1 MGMSRRNES
10 GGTTLEEAEV
20 RIAEK
25 ETTMRLILLLI
36 GALILLPLAWRL
48 VMFATGVA
56 FGLIHLAVMLVIV
69 IFLVGLVRRLMLIR

>member
-1 MGMSRRNES
+1 
-10 GGTTLEEAEV
+10 
-20 RIAEK
+20 
-25 ETTMRLILLLI
+25 MRLLLLLI

-56 FGLIHLAVMLVIV
+56 FSLIHLAVMLVIV